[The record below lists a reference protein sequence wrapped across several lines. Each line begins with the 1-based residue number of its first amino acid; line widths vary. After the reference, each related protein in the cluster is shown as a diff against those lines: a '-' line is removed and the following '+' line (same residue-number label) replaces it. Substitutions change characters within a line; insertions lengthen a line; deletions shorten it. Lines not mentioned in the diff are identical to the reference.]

1 MMSKFIKNRIL
12 AFGALLLL
20 SGFSGKLNAQIVS
33 KNDSIVIDR
42 VVAVVGKLPVLQSEL
57 ENALIQ
63 YKQQGMMA
71 PGDQRCFVLENLLI
85 NKLLVIQAEIDSVM
99 VSDEDAQRE
108 VENKLQEFIRMAGS
122 QENLEGYFKKSLL
135 EIKKDLFKPQKEV
148 LIAEK
153 MKQTIAGKT
162 TVTPAD
168 VQKFYKQI
176 PAAQIPLRPAAMEI
190 REIVLKPSISPEED
204 LRVQN
209 RLKDFRERIQ
219 KGESF
224 TTLAVLYSEDKGSSP
239 TGGKLG
245 MLPRSTLAPEFSAV
259 AFNLKGDEISRVVKT
274 EFGYHIIQLIERR
287 GDMINARHILLTPKP
302 SLEEKAAVRQRL
314 DSLSQAIREN
324 KISFEAAALKY
335 SSAKETKANGG
346 LLVNNGNPQEPNSM
360 NAGTT
365 WFEPQELSPEMF
377 NAVKNLKIGEISK
390 VLETYDS
397 NNSLVYKILSVKSN
411 RPAHK
416 ADLKQDYQ
424 FLQSLALNDAKQK
437 KLNEWIEKKQQ
448 AMYIRVDKDYQGCTF
463 DHKGWIK

>member
-1 MMSKFIKNRIL
+1 M
-12 AFGALLLL
+12 GALFLLTGLTGML
-20 SGFSGKLNAQIVS
+20 SAQIVS

-71 PGDQRCFVLENLLI
+71 PGDPRCFVLENLLI

-99 VSDEDAQRE
+99 VTDEDAQRE

-224 TTLAVLYSEDKGSSP
+224 TTLAVLYSEDKGSAP

-245 MLPRSTLAPEFSAV
+245 MLPRSTLAPEFAAV

-302 SLEEKAAVRQRL
+302 SAEEKAAVRQRL

-324 KISFEAAALKY
+324 KISFEDAALKY
-335 SSAKETKANGG
+335 STSKETKANGG

-365 WFEPQELSPEMF
+365 WFEPQEISPEMF

-390 VLETYDS
+390 VIETYDS
-397 NNSLVYKILSVKSN
+397 NNNQVYKILSVKSN

-416 ADLKQDYQ
+416 ADLKLDYQ
-424 FLQSLALNDAKQK
+424 FLQSLALNNAKQK
-437 KLNEWIEKKQQ
+437 KLNEWIEKKQE
-448 AMYIRVDKDYQGCTF
+448 AMYIRIDKDYQGCTF
-463 DHKGWIK
+463 DHKGWMK